1 MHAPSF
7 AKINWTLEILGRRS
21 DGYHELRTIL
31 QTIEVHD
38 DLHFMHA
45 EKGIKLS
52 CDNPA
57 VPRDETNLI
66 YRAAA
71 SLQALTGCDKGV
83 KIALEKKI
91 PMGAGLGGGS
101 SNAAIALLAL
111 CKLWEI
117 EVTTEDLFKVGSQ
130 LGSDV
135 PFFFFGG
142 TGIGIGR
149 GDEVYPM
156 SDMSAKNLLLINPK
170 INVPTPEIYRNLP
183 SELTS
188 EASLNKMPLSLG
200 AAYAYMQSGKLNLR
214 NDLERSALKLYPLI
228 GEIKEQLIELN
239 AIQVLMSGSGS
250 TVFAV
255 FESDAARAQAQSTLS
270 ENDWW
275 CDATRTLNRSDYQ
288 AALKAIY
295 DFSS

>member
-1 MHAPSF
+1 MHVPSF
-7 AKINWTLEILGRRS
+7 AKINWTLEILGRRP

-38 DLHFMHA
+38 DLYFAHA
-45 EKGIKLS
+45 EKGIQLG

-57 VPRDETNLI
+57 VPCDETNLI

-83 KIALEKKI
+83 KVALEKRI

-111 CKLWEI
+111 CQLWEVEI
-117 EVTTEDLFKVGSQ
+117 APENLFKLGSQ

-156 SDMSAKNLLLINPK
+156 TDIAAENLLLINPK

-228 GEIKEQLIELN
+228 GEIKQRLIELN
-239 AIQVLMSGSGS
+239 ATQVLMSGSGS

-275 CDATRTLNRSDYQ
+275 CAPTRTLNRSDYQ
-288 AALKAIY
+288 AALTKFS
-295 DFSS
+295 DF